1 MYTGVDGG
9 GYVGGWGVVGGWG
22 EGGVELEVGST
33 TGSNLPRISKCIQES
48 MGVCMCGG
56 GEWWGCVGCVC
67 VCVCR
72 VRSRVKDWQQLT
84 QDF

>member
-1 MYTGVDGG
+1 MYTGVQGCVYVLGG
-9 GYVGGWGVVGGWG
+9 GVVGVWG

-56 GEWWGCVGCVC
+56 GEWCGCVGGVC
-67 VCVCR
+67 VCV
-72 VRSRVKDWQQLT
+72 
-84 QDF
+84 

>member
-1 MYTGVDGG
+1 MCVC
-9 GYVGGWGVVGGWG
+9 
-22 EGGVELEVGST
+22 VESEVGSK

-56 GEWWGCVGCVC
+56 GEWCGCVWGG
-67 VCVCR
+67 CR